1 MIHFWDYVTITPYNL
16 LHGPEFW
23 LGIVGIQGI
32 ALILLLLW
40 IIVLCIRRR

>member
-23 LGIVGIQGI
+23 LGVVTVCL
-32 ALILLLLW
+32 ATAILLGLW
-40 IIVLCIRRR
+40 ALFYSRKK